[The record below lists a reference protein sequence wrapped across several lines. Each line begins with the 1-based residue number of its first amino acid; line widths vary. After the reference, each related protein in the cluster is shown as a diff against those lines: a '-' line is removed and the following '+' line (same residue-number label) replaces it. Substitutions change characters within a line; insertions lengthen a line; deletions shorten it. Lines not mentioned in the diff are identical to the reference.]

1 MPGPAPEL
9 ELVARLTV
17 TISEPI
23 EVGAVD
29 AGYLRVIPI
38 TGGTVEG
45 PLVVGEVLAL
55 GADWNLRVREGREL
69 VSARYLIRTDDGVV
83 LSVTNEGVLSVS
95 GTSVTGVTRP
105 RIEAPHGRYA
115 WLNDAVLTG
124 TLAPVVE
131 NGVIRGVALE
141 FWQAAGTPGL
151 AVPPRSAGG

>member
-1 MPGPAPEL
+1 VPDPRPGL
-9 ELVARLTV
+9 ELVARLSV
-17 TISEPI
+17 TIAAPI
-23 EVGAVD
+23 EVGAVE
-29 AGYLRVIPI
+29 GGHLRVIPI
-38 TGGTVEG
+38 SGGAVDG

-69 VSARYLIRTDDGVV
+69 VSARYLIRTDDDVV

-105 RIEAPHGRYA
+105 RIEAPQGRYA

-131 NGVIRGVALE
+131 DGAIRGVALE
-141 FWQAAGTPGL
+141 FWQAVVAGQTGL
-151 AVPPRSAGG
+151 ADPGPSR